1 MENKSTQEI
10 VSIIEKKIMFTILE
24 HLPQPSCKLKK
35 QQNDWKI
42 ELVYR
47 QLRDNLTNKIRK

>member
-1 MENKSTQEI
+1 MQNKSTEEI
-10 VSIIEKKIMFTILE
+10 VNIIEKKMMLTILE
-24 HLPQPSCKLKK
+24 QLPEPSCRLKK

-47 QLRDNLTNKIRK
+47 TLRDRLTNKIRK

>member
-1 MENKSTQEI
+1 
-10 VSIIEKKIMFTILE
+10 MFTILE